1 MRSRTRNF
9 WVEHKSVAPSGV
21 GELPLFYNDAWYVVQ
36 PINVGEGRVGQRT
49 LRYDGG
55 ALGAIPN
62 PQNRAEI
69 NAAEDLIAYLNYY
82 GCSKTSLP
90 VCKAFQVAYNQ
101 SGLPGSL
108 TEDGE
113 YGPNTERALQ
123 NTLDEAQNDAGAGPS
138 QQAPANCFPEYGGVP
153 STPALDRPNAAPS
166 TPATPATPVVA
177 PSAAPTS
184 KTPYYIVGGV
194 AAAGIGLLGYAY
206 WRKHKRSR
214 H

>member
-1 MRSRTRNF
+1 MHSQARNF
-9 WVEHKSVAPSGV
+9 WVEHRGASPAGV
-21 GELPLFYNDAWYVVQ
+21 GELPLYYNDAWYVVQ
-36 PINVGEGRVGQRT
+36 PINVGEGRPAAHRV

-55 ALGAIPN
+55 KLGAIPN
-62 PQNRAEI
+62 PHNRAEI

-82 GCSKTSLP
+82 GCSKASLP

-123 NTLDEAQNDAGAGPS
+123 NTLDEAQNDAGVGPS
-138 QQAPANCFPEYGGVP
+138 QQAPANCFPEYGAVP
-153 STPALDRPNAAPS
+153 STPALDRPVNV
-166 TPATPATPVVA
+166 TPAPATPVA
-177 PSAAPTS
+177 PITPAAAPTNM
-184 KTPYYIVGGV
+184 KPYYIVGGA
-194 AAAGIGLLGYAY
+194 AAAGIAALGYAY